1 MKNMKKYK
9 NIIEKSIQFN
19 FDKNNCFFY
28 YVKNTK
34 LVNLFLLKNQKYFLI
49 SFTLYV
55 KRKKSKNNLLKQ
67 IYFFIF

>member
-49 SFTLYV
+49 IYSI
-55 KRKKSKNNLLKQ
+55 RQKKKIKK
-67 IYFFIF
+67 